1 MVEVTAPLEVD
12 ANNQLLVATDDIGD
26 NQLWNHCGSVE
37 ITYDDLR
44 QITPPED
51 TATYTSIG
59 HSDFAETLYK
69 HADRLMAPKGYIL
82 DGQKYIVS
90 KEGDRMFFIHSYMN
104 GDSGMQLALA
114 GRNSY
119 DKSMRAALAVAAK
132 VTVCDNLCMI
142 TEDGVSIFR
151 KHSGNARGYL
161 NDQIILGM
169 VKATDSWDDMRSDR
183 DDMVGIEMDKR
194 RGLELMGWA
203 KGSTRSDKSASKRLL
218 STPKEWNATQTY
230 WEDKKQQMHDYEGGN
245 RTLWSWYNSFTV
257 DMKDLKPELQ
267 LAQHAS
273 IHSVAQGELVEQAVK
288 GVVQEEGEEAFGG
301 TVNRLLDR
309 ED

>member
-1 MVEVTAPLEVD
+1 MVEIAAPLEVD
-12 ANNQLLVATDDIGD
+12 SNNRLLVATDDIGD
-26 NQLWNHCGSVE
+26 NQLWNHRGSVE

-69 HADRLMAPKGYIL
+69 HADRLMSPKGYVL
-82 DGQKYIVS
+82 EGQKYIVS
-90 KEGDRMFFIHSYMN
+90 KEGERMFFIHSYKN
-104 GDSGMQLALA
+104 GDSGLQLALA

-151 KHSGNARGYL
+151 KHSGNARSYL

-183 DDMVGIEMDKR
+183 DDMVDIEVTKSD
-194 RGLELMGWA
+194 GLKLMGLA
-203 KGSTRSDKSASKRLL
+203 KGNTRSEKSASKRLL
-218 STPKEWNATQTY
+218 TTPKEWNAVQTY

-245 RTLWSWYNSFTV
+245 RTLWAWYNSFTV

-273 IHSVAQGELVEQAVK
+273 IHSVVQSEIIEAEAIAHVEQ
-288 GVVQEEGEEAFGG
+288 EDDAFGS
-301 TVNRLLDR
+301 TINRLVDR

>member
-1 MVEVTAPLEVD
+1 MVEATAPLEVND
-12 ANNQLLVATDDIGD
+12 QNQLLVASDDIGD
-26 NQLWNHCGSVE
+26 NQMWNHRGSVE
-37 ITYDDLR
+37 VTYDDLR
-44 QITPPED
+44 QITAPSD
-51 TATYTSIG
+51 TDTYTSIG

-69 HADRLMAPKGYIL
+69 HADRLMAPKGYTL

-90 KEGDRMFFIHSYMN
+90 KEGNRMFFIHSYTN
-104 GDSGMQLALA
+104 GDTQMNLALA

-151 KHSGNARGYL
+151 KHSGDARSYL

-169 VKATDSWDDMRSDR
+169 VKATDSWDDMRYDR
-183 DDMVGIEMDKR
+183 DSMVELPIGER
-194 RGLELMGWA
+194 EGFELMGYTKA
-203 KGSTRSDKSASKRLL
+203 MTRSDKSASKRLL
-218 STPKEWNATQTY
+218 TTPKEWNAVQNY
-230 WEDKKQQMHDYEGGN
+230 WEAPKHEYEGGN

-273 IHSVAQGELVEQAVK
+273 IHSIVK
-288 GVVQEEGEEAFGG
+288 GEVIERKIETDYETEESDAAQFRNKIDELIS
-301 TVNRLLDR
+301 R
-309 ED
+309 